1 MKYTEVRLNSLCGA
15 IASIGMAT
23 STQNNRPRSLPASSA
38 VRATRVRVPN
48 RISAHEIEVANPT
61 SQHATDIKRPWR
73 SLATSELNNQVKIRL
88 QATIPRQRH
97 LIELSL

>member
-61 SQHATDIKRPWR
+61 SNVTHADIKRPWR
-73 SLATSELNNQVKIRL
+73 SLATRVEKPGEN
-88 QATIPRQRH
+88 TITSDNTKAEAYH
-97 LIELSL
+97 